1 MTQSDEAREDGAT
14 TPEPTPRTFLVVIDD
29 SEEMHAALRFASA
42 RARATNGRV
51 ALMRVAEQPDFQH
64 FKFIGD
70 KMETEAWGEA
80 EMRLQRLAAEV
91 QKTSGQTPML
101 IVREGRP
108 TEQIIETIREEP
120 AISVLVLAASAG
132 KDGPGPLIS
141 GLTGSFGAKLRVP
154 VMVVPAGLSAAD
166 LDRLT

>member
-1 MTQSDEAREDGAT
+1 MSDPANDQIPTAR
-14 TPEPTPRTFLVVIDD
+14 RTFLVVVDD
-29 SEEMHAALRFASA
+29 TEEMHAALRFACG
-42 RARATNGRV
+42 RARTTDGRV

-70 KMETEAWGEA
+70 KMETEAREAA

-91 QKTSGQTPML
+91 QKTSGTVPML

-108 TEQIIETIREEP
+108 VDQILEVIKEEP
-120 AISVLVLAASAG
+120 DIAVLVLAAGAG

-141 GLTGSFGAKLRVP
+141 GLSGSFGAKLRIP
-154 VMVVPAGLSAAD
+154 VVVVPAGLSPED
-166 LDRLT
+166 IDRLT